1 MPVFEAFR
9 LALQTIRAQ
18 KLKSG
23 FSLLGVFIG
32 VASLIAAWSI
42 VNGVNRY
49 MTEKFAQTLY
59 GVNTFQLRRRPMFAA
74 NVPDSVWRAW
84 RRRPRIKFS
93 DAEAV
98 TAALTMP
105 VVTAWQS
112 DDNGSV
118 FYGGKEA
125 RDIQLVAASERYFEI
140 KNLRIAIGRPFTA
153 QENRSG
159 VPVAV
164 LGDAVAKR
172 LFVDRAPLE
181 RTVRIGGIGYR
192 VIGVVEKQ
200 GSVLGFPLDRF
211 VVVPAFA
218 PAQSLVNPP
227 GVVDALLVKA
237 RSEVEMREAM
247 EVAEGVMRSRR
258 HLRPN
263 QDNNFVLDTSEGVQ
277 RFWAGISRILV
288 VVLPGVV
295 IVSLVIGGIVIM
307 NIMLMSVAE
316 RTREI
321 GLRKSLGAR
330 RRDVLR
336 QFLAESAA
344 LATVG
349 AAFGIVAGIGLTLLI
364 NAVSPLPASVSP
376 ASVVLGVI
384 MDGGGQHQNLEDADP
399 CRRRPPVTI
408 EEARRLEELPTI
420 AFVVVDD
427 NTLADINFEGHT
439 LSAINVR
446 GRDADWPMIE
456 GGHIHPG
463 RSFSH
468 LEDAANSH
476 VAVVNTKLAE
486 NLFGQRDAI
495 ARRIKIGGVPYDVVG
510 VYDPPPRLFGD
521 GDRPEVMIPHG
532 TFTKD
537 LPYFPGWMD
546 MFVVPQDSV
555 SVERAIDDVTMAM
568 REKRGLRPGQKNNF
582 DAITQDVYVQAIN
595 SFTLVARV
603 LMIVLS
609 MVGLLVGGIG
619 VVAIMMISVTE
630 RTREI
635 GVRKALGATR
645 REILWQFLVEA
656 ATLTLVGGIIG
667 MAVGWLVSLVLAK
680 ATPVPSYVPI
690 GSVVLALCLAAF
702 TGLLFGILPARKA
715 ARLDPV
721 EALRYE

>member
-159 VPVAV
+159 DP
-164 LGDAVAKR
+164 VAKR
-172 LFVDRAPLE
+172 LFVDRTPLE
-181 RTVRIGGIGYR
+181 RSVRIGGIGYR

-384 MDGGGQHQNLEDADP
+384 MGAG
-399 CRRRPPVTI
+399 
-408 EEARRLEELPTI
+408 
-420 AFVVVDD
+420 
-427 NTLADINFEGHT
+427 
-439 LSAINVR
+439 
-446 GRDADWPMIE
+446 
-456 GGHIHPG
+456 
-463 RSFSH
+463 
-468 LEDAANSH
+468 
-476 VAVVNTKLAE
+476 
-486 NLFGQRDAI
+486 
-495 ARRIKIGGVPYDVVG
+495 VG
-510 VYDPPPRLFGD
+510 VIAG
-521 GDRPEVMIPHG
+521 
-532 TFTKD
+532 
-537 LPYFPGWMD
+537 
-546 MFVVPQDSV
+546 
-555 SVERAIDDVTMAM
+555 
-568 REKRGLRPGQKNNF
+568 
-582 DAITQDVYVQAIN
+582 VY
-595 SFTLVARV
+595 
-603 LMIVLS
+603 
-609 MVGLLVGGIG
+609 
-619 VVAIMMISVTE
+619 
-630 RTREI
+630 
-635 GVRKALGATR
+635 
-645 REILWQFLVEA
+645 
-656 ATLTLVGGIIG
+656 
-667 MAVGWLVSLVLAK
+667 
-680 ATPVPSYVPI
+680 
-690 GSVVLALCLAAF
+690 
-702 TGLLFGILPARKA
+702 PASRA
-715 ARLDPV
+715 ARLDPIA
-721 EALRYE
+721 ALRQE

>member
-59 GVNTFQLRRRPMFAA
+59 GVNTFQL
-74 NVPDSVWRAW
+74 
-84 RRRPRIKFS
+84 RRPRIKFS

-172 LFVDRAPLE
+172 LFVDRTPLE
-181 RTVRIGGIGYR
+181 RSVRIGGIGYR
-192 VIGVVEKQ
+192 VIGVIEKQ

-237 RSEVEMREAM
+237 QSEVEMREAM

-344 LATVG
+344 IATVG
-349 AAFGIVAGIGLTLLI
+349 ATFGIVAGIALTLLI

-376 ASVVLGVI
+376 ASVVLGVV
-384 MDGGGQHQNLEDADP
+384 MGAG
-399 CRRRPPVTI
+399 
-408 EEARRLEELPTI
+408 
-420 AFVVVDD
+420 
-427 NTLADINFEGHT
+427 
-439 LSAINVR
+439 
-446 GRDADWPMIE
+446 
-456 GGHIHPG
+456 
-463 RSFSH
+463 
-468 LEDAANSH
+468 
-476 VAVVNTKLAE
+476 
-486 NLFGQRDAI
+486 
-495 ARRIKIGGVPYDVVG
+495 VG
-510 VYDPPPRLFGD
+510 VIAG
-521 GDRPEVMIPHG
+521 
-532 TFTKD
+532 
-537 LPYFPGWMD
+537 
-546 MFVVPQDSV
+546 
-555 SVERAIDDVTMAM
+555 
-568 REKRGLRPGQKNNF
+568 
-582 DAITQDVYVQAIN
+582 VY
-595 SFTLVARV
+595 
-603 LMIVLS
+603 
-609 MVGLLVGGIG
+609 
-619 VVAIMMISVTE
+619 
-630 RTREI
+630 
-635 GVRKALGATR
+635 
-645 REILWQFLVEA
+645 
-656 ATLTLVGGIIG
+656 
-667 MAVGWLVSLVLAK
+667 
-680 ATPVPSYVPI
+680 
-690 GSVVLALCLAAF
+690 
-702 TGLLFGILPARKA
+702 PASRA
-715 ARLDPV
+715 ARLDPIA
-721 EALRYE
+721 ALRQE

>member
-23 FSLLGVFIG
+23 FSLAGCFIG

-172 LFVDRAPLE
+172 LFVDRTPLE
-181 RTVRIGGIGYR
+181 RSVRIGGIGYR

-218 PAQSLVNPP
+218 PAQNLVNPP

-237 RSEVEMREAM
+237 RSEIEMREAM

-277 RFWAGISRILV
+277 QFWAGISRILV
-288 VVLPGVV
+288 IVLPGVV
-295 IVSLVIGGIVIM
+295 LVSLVIGGIVIM
-307 NIMLMSVAE
+307 NIMLMAVAE

-330 RRDVLR
+330 RRDVLQ
-336 QFLAESAA
+336 QFLAESTAI
-344 LATVG
+344 ATVG
-349 AAFGIVAGIGLTLLI
+349 AAFGIVAGIGLTVLI
-364 NAVSPLPASVSP
+364 NALSPLPASISP
-376 ASVVLGVI
+376 SSVIAGVI
-384 MDGGGQHQNLEDADP
+384 MGA
-399 CRRRPPVTI
+399 
-408 EEARRLEELPTI
+408 
-420 AFVVVDD
+420 
-427 NTLADINFEGHT
+427 
-439 LSAINVR
+439 
-446 GRDADWPMIE
+446 
-456 GGHIHPG
+456 
-463 RSFSH
+463 
-468 LEDAANSH
+468 
-476 VAVVNTKLAE
+476 
-486 NLFGQRDAI
+486 
-495 ARRIKIGGVPYDVVG
+495 GV
-510 VYDPPPRLFGD
+510 
-521 GDRPEVMIPHG
+521 
-532 TFTKD
+532 
-537 LPYFPGWMD
+537 
-546 MFVVPQDSV
+546 
-555 SVERAIDDVTMAM
+555 
-568 REKRGLRPGQKNNF
+568 
-582 DAITQDVYVQAIN
+582 
-595 SFTLVARV
+595 
-603 LMIVLS
+603 
-609 MVGLLVGGIG
+609 G
-619 VVAIMMISVTE
+619 VVA
-630 RTREI
+630 
-635 GVRKALGATR
+635 GVYPATR
-645 REILWQFLVEA
+645 
-656 ATLTLVGGIIG
+656 
-667 MAVGWLVSLVLAK
+667 
-680 ATPVPSYVPI
+680 
-690 GSVVLALCLAAF
+690 
-702 TGLLFGILPARKA
+702 A
-715 ARLDPV
+715 ARLDPIT
-721 EALRYE
+721 ALRQE

>member
-112 DDNGSV
+112 DENGSV

-172 LFVDRAPLE
+172 LFVDRTPLE
-181 RTVRIGGIGYR
+181 RSVRIGGIGYR

-247 EVAEGVMRSRR
+247 EVAEGVMRSRH

-288 VVLPGVV
+288 IVLPGVV

-307 NIMLMSVAE
+307 NIMLMSVSE

-384 MDGGGQHQNLEDADP
+384 MGAG
-399 CRRRPPVTI
+399 
-408 EEARRLEELPTI
+408 
-420 AFVVVDD
+420 
-427 NTLADINFEGHT
+427 
-439 LSAINVR
+439 
-446 GRDADWPMIE
+446 
-456 GGHIHPG
+456 
-463 RSFSH
+463 
-468 LEDAANSH
+468 
-476 VAVVNTKLAE
+476 
-486 NLFGQRDAI
+486 
-495 ARRIKIGGVPYDVVG
+495 VG
-510 VYDPPPRLFGD
+510 VIAG
-521 GDRPEVMIPHG
+521 
-532 TFTKD
+532 
-537 LPYFPGWMD
+537 
-546 MFVVPQDSV
+546 
-555 SVERAIDDVTMAM
+555 
-568 REKRGLRPGQKNNF
+568 
-582 DAITQDVYVQAIN
+582 VY
-595 SFTLVARV
+595 
-603 LMIVLS
+603 
-609 MVGLLVGGIG
+609 
-619 VVAIMMISVTE
+619 
-630 RTREI
+630 
-635 GVRKALGATR
+635 
-645 REILWQFLVEA
+645 
-656 ATLTLVGGIIG
+656 
-667 MAVGWLVSLVLAK
+667 
-680 ATPVPSYVPI
+680 
-690 GSVVLALCLAAF
+690 
-702 TGLLFGILPARKA
+702 PASRA
-715 ARLDPV
+715 ARLDPIA
-721 EALRYE
+721 ALRQE